1 MLKSTVSGEGTH
13 LLIRRDF
20 YGHVMYGPLQ
30 FVEQVIQGGVL
41 ALQLLITQNFFGAES
56 LIVLNLPQQ
65 RCRVCMC
72 ECEQPLALSV
82 AHVTN

>member
-1 MLKSTVSGEGTH
+1 
-13 LLIRRDF
+13 
-20 YGHVMYGPLQ
+20 
-30 FVEQVIQGGVL
+30 
-41 ALQLLITQNFFGAES
+41 
-56 LIVLNLPQQ
+56 VLNLPQQ